1 MEKRY
6 SLDDFTKKTYSM
18 IVRTDIQQGTEEW
31 HQIKWGKIGGTR
43 AHSLLVD
50 SETLLDELLAE
61 ITEEFEYDVLAGYQ
75 SDAMTRGIFMEE
87 EARNA
92 LAAYTG
98 YEFIQVGWL
107 QSETHPLLGISPDAM
122 TADMIVSAEIKC
134 PASKRHVRTCR
145 KNEIPRDNIRQ
156 SIHYFTVNPDLD
168 VHFFCS
174 YRPEAMK
181 KIFVKRITRECLVD
195 IGLKEKVKVPR
206 PDAKGNLKE
215 YVETVPMVR
224 SVQYWVDR
232 ALEAAESIEKRI
244 KEEVTKLEF

>member
-1 MEKRY
+1 
-6 SLDDFTKKTYSM
+6 M
-18 IVRTDIQQGTEEW
+18 IVREDIQQGTEEW
-31 HQIKWGKIGGTR
+31 HRIKWGKIGGTR

-61 ITEEFEYDVLAGYQ
+61 ITEEFDYFEGYQ

-87 EARNA
+87 DARQA
-92 LAAYTG
+92 LSIYTG
-98 YEFIQVGWL
+98 FKFIQVGWL

-122 TADMIVSAEIKC
+122 SEDMTASAEIKC

-156 SIHYFTVNPDLD
+156 SVHYFTVNPKLEI
-168 VHFFCS
+168 HWFCS

-181 KIFVKRITRECLVD
+181 KIFVKKITRDCLVD
-195 IGLKEKVKVPR
+195 IGLKEKAKVPR

-244 KEEVTKLEF
+244 KEEINKLEF